1 MYNPRLY
8 TLRPTPYTRK
18 IALKCDFSCT
28 SANFVV
34 PLQPI
39 MVLNYIWIGLILLAV
54 VMGCVQ
60 FFAFGQSEIFNEILN
75 STFASAKN
83 GFEIS
88 IGLTGILALWMGI
101 LNIGQQGGVVNTLS
115 RGVAPFFRRIFPEIP
130 KNHPVFGTMFM
141 NFSANMLGLDN
152 AATPIGLK
160 AMSELQDLNADKQ
173 KASNAMI
180 MFVVLGA
187 SGLTIIPTTIM
198 AYRAQMGAANPAD
211 VFLPLMMATYFST
224 LAGMLSVCFVQKIK
238 IWDKVILGTLIA
250 LTAIMVGMLFAARHL
265 PEKTLTTLSA
275 LVAAV
280 MLLGIICWFIIQA
293 TVRKVNVYEAF
304 IDGAKGGFQTAIG
317 IIPYLIAILVA
328 VGMFRASG
336 AMGLL
341 EQGMAQLFAWI
352 GINPDMA
359 SAVPTALMKPLSGS
373 GARGLMIEAMATHGA
388 DSLVGRLCCILQGT
402 TDTTFYVIS
411 VYFGS
416 VGIKNTRHA
425 VGCCLFCDLIGIIA
439 AFTIASIFFG

>member
-1 MYNPRLY
+1 
-8 TLRPTPYTRK
+8 
-18 IALKCDFSCT
+18 
-28 SANFVV
+28 
-34 PLQPI
+34 
-39 MVLNYIWIGLILLAV
+39 MVLNYIWVGLILLAV
-54 VMGCVQ
+54 IMGCVQ
-60 FFAFGQSEIFNEILN
+60 FFVFGQSEIFNEILN

-115 RGVAPFFRRIFPEIP
+115 RGVAPFFRRIFPGIP
-130 KNHPVFGTMFM
+130 AKHPVFGTMFM

-160 AMSELQDLNADKQ
+160 AMSELQDINTDKQ

-238 IWDKVILGTLIA
+238 IWDKVILGTIIG

-265 PEKTLTTLSA
+265 PEATLNTVSA
-275 LVAAV
+275 LIAAI
-280 MLLGIICWFIIQA
+280 MLLGIVCWFVIQA
-293 TVRKVNVYEAF
+293 TIKKVNVYDAF
-304 IDGAKGGFQTAIG
+304 IEGAKGGFQTAIG

-341 EQGMAQLFAWI
+341 EQGMASLFAWI

-425 VGCCLFCDLIGIIA
+425 IGCCLFCDLVGIIA
-439 AFTIASIFFG
+439 AFTIANIFFG

>member
-1 MYNPRLY
+1 
-8 TLRPTPYTRK
+8 
-18 IALKCDFSCT
+18 
-28 SANFVV
+28 
-34 PLQPI
+34 

-54 VMGCVQ
+54 IMGCVQ
-60 FFAFGQSEIFNEILN
+60 CFVFGQADIFTVILN
-75 STFASAKN
+75 STFESAKT

-141 NFSANMLGLDN
+141 NIASNMLGLDN

-160 AMSELQDLNADKQ
+160 AMAQLQELNPDKQ

-180 MFVVLGA
+180 MFIVLGA

-211 VFLPLMMATYFST
+211 IFLPLMFATYFST
-224 LAGMLSVCFVQKIK
+224 LAGLLAVCFVQKIK
-238 IWDKVILGTLIA
+238 IWDPVIIGTIVILTG
-250 LTAIMVGMLFAARHL
+250 IMIGLLYGAQHL
-265 PEKTLTTLSA
+265 PEDKLNTISA
-275 LVAAV
+275 FAAAA

-293 TVRKVNVYEAF
+293 TVRKVNVYDAF

-336 AMGLL
+336 AMALL
-341 EQGMAQLFAWI
+341 EQGMGHLFSLI
-352 GINPDMA
+352 GVNPDMA
-359 SAVPTALMKPLSGS
+359 GAVPTALMKPLSGS
-373 GARGLMIEAMATHGA
+373 GARGLMLDVMRTNGA

-402 TDTTFYVIS
+402 TDTTFYIIA

-425 VGCCLFCDLIGIIA
+425 VGCCLFCDLIGTIA
-439 AFTIASIFFG
+439 AFVIANIFFG

>member
-1 MYNPRLY
+1 
-8 TLRPTPYTRK
+8 
-18 IALKCDFSCT
+18 
-28 SANFVV
+28 
-34 PLQPI
+34 
-39 MVLNYIWIGLILLAV
+39 MVLNYIWIALILLAV
-54 VMGCVQ
+54 IMGCVQ
-60 FFAFGQSEIFNEILN
+60 FFVFGQSDIFTEILN
-75 STFASAKN
+75 STFASAEN
-83 GFEIS
+83 GFKIS
-88 IGLTGILALWMGI
+88 LGLTGILALWMGI

-130 KNHPVFGTMFM
+130 PKHPVFGTMFM

-160 AMSELQDLNADKQ
+160 AMSELHELNSDKQ

-224 LAGMLSVCFVQKIK
+224 LAGLLAVCFVQKIK
-238 IWDKVILGTLIA
+238 IWDKVILGTLIG
-250 LTAIMVGMLFAARHL
+250 LTALMVGMLLAARHL
-265 PEKTLTTLSA
+265 PEETLNTLSS
-275 LVAAV
+275 LIAAII
-280 MLLGIICWFIIQA
+280 LLGIICWFIIQA

-341 EQGMAQLFAWI
+341 EQGIAQLFTWI

-425 VGCCLFCDLIGIIA
+425 VGCCLFCDLIGIIV
-439 AFTIASIFFG
+439 AFTVANIFFG

>member
-1 MYNPRLY
+1 
-8 TLRPTPYTRK
+8 
-18 IALKCDFSCT
+18 
-28 SANFVV
+28 
-34 PLQPI
+34 

-60 FFAFGQSEIFNEILN
+60 FFVFGQSEIFTEILN

-130 KNHPVFGTMFM
+130 AKHPVFGTMFM

-160 AMSELQDLNADKQ
+160 AMSELQDLNTDKQ

-224 LAGMLSVCFVQKIK
+224 LAGMLAVCFVQKIK
-238 IWDKVILGTLIA
+238 IWDKVIIGTILT
-250 LTAIMVGMLFAARHL
+250 LTALMIGMLFAARHL
-265 PEKTLTTLSA
+265 PEETLNSVSA
-275 LVAAV
+275 LVAAII
-280 MLLGIICWFIIQA
+280 LLGIICWFIIQA

-341 EQGMAQLFAWI
+341 EQGMAQVFAWI

-416 VGIKNTRHA
+416 IGIKNTRHA
-425 VGCCLFCDLIGIIA
+425 VGCCLFCDLIGVIVAFIIA
-439 AFTIASIFFG
+439 NIFFG

>member
-1 MYNPRLY
+1 
-8 TLRPTPYTRK
+8 
-18 IALKCDFSCT
+18 
-28 SANFVV
+28 
-34 PLQPI
+34 

-54 VMGCVQ
+54 IMGGVQ
-60 FFAFGQSEIFNEILN
+60 FFVYGQSEIFTEILN

-160 AMSELQDLNADKQ
+160 AMTELQDLNADKT
-173 KASNAMI
+173 KASNAMV

-224 LAGMLSVCFVQKIK
+224 LAGLLACCFVEKIK
-238 IWDKVILGTLIA
+238 VWDKVILGTLIG

-265 PEKTLTTLSA
+265 PEETFNTISA

-293 TVRKVNVYEAF
+293 TARKVNVYEAF
-304 IDGAKGGFQTAIG
+304 IDGAKGGFQTAIS

-341 EQGMAQLFAWI
+341 EQGMSALFAWI

-359 SAVPTALMKPLSGS
+359 GAIPTALMKPLSGS

-439 AFTIASIFFG
+439 AFTIANIFFG

>member
-1 MYNPRLY
+1 
-8 TLRPTPYTRK
+8 
-18 IALKCDFSCT
+18 
-28 SANFVV
+28 
-34 PLQPI
+34 

-60 FFAFGQSEIFNEILN
+60 FFVFGQSEIFNEILN
-75 STFASAKN
+75 STFSSAKN

-101 LNIGQQGGVVNTLS
+101 LNIGQQGGVVHTLS
-115 RGVAPFFRRIFPEIP
+115 RGVAPFFRRIFPGIP
-130 KNHPVFGTMFM
+130 AKHPVFGTMFM

-160 AMSELQDLNADKQ
+160 AMSELQDINTDKQ

-224 LAGMLSVCFVQKIK
+224 LAGLLAVCFVQKIK
-238 IWDKVILGTLIA
+238 IWDKVILGTLIG

-265 PEKTLTTLSA
+265 PEATLNTVSA
-275 LVAAV
+275 LIAAI

-293 TVRKVNVYEAF
+293 TAKKVNVYDAF
-304 IDGAKGGFQTAIG
+304 IEGAKSGFQTAIG

-341 EQGMAQLFAWI
+341 ERGMASLFAWI

-416 VGIKNTRHA
+416 VGIKETRHA
-425 VGCCLFCDLIGIIA
+425 IGCCLFCDLIGIIA
-439 AFTIASIFFG
+439 AFTIANIFFG

>member
-1 MYNPRLY
+1 
-8 TLRPTPYTRK
+8 
-18 IALKCDFSCT
+18 
-28 SANFVV
+28 
-34 PLQPI
+34 

-60 FFAFGQSEIFNEILN
+60 FFVFGQSDIFNEILN
-75 STFASAKN
+75 STFSSAKN

-101 LNIGQQGGVVNTLS
+101 LNIGQQGGVVHTLS
-115 RGVAPFFRRIFPEIP
+115 RGVAPFFRRIFPGIP
-130 KNHPVFGTMFM
+130 AKHPVFGTMFM

-160 AMSELQDLNADKQ
+160 AMSELQDINTDKQ

-224 LAGMLSVCFVQKIK
+224 LAGLLAVCFVQKIK
-238 IWDKVILGTLIA
+238 IWDKVILGTLIG

-265 PEKTLTTLSA
+265 PEATLNTVSA
-275 LVAAV
+275 LIAAI
-280 MLLGIICWFIIQA
+280 MLLSIICWFIIQA
-293 TVRKVNVYEAF
+293 TAKKVNVYDAF
-304 IDGAKGGFQTAIG
+304 IEGAKGGFQTAIG

-341 EQGMAQLFAWI
+341 EQGMASLFAWI

-416 VGIKNTRHA
+416 VGIKETRHA
-425 VGCCLFCDLIGIIA
+425 IGCCLFCDLVGIIA
-439 AFTIASIFFG
+439 AFTIANIFFG

>member
-1 MYNPRLY
+1 
-8 TLRPTPYTRK
+8 
-18 IALKCDFSCT
+18 
-28 SANFVV
+28 
-34 PLQPI
+34 

-60 FFAFGQSEIFNEILN
+60 FFVYGQSEIFTEILN

-130 KNHPVFGTMFM
+130 AKHPVFGTMFM

-160 AMSELQDLNADKQ
+160 AMSELQDLNTDKQ

-224 LAGMLSVCFVQKIK
+224 LAGMLAVCFVQKIK
-238 IWDKVILGTLIA
+238 IWDKVIIGTILT
-250 LTAIMVGMLFAARHL
+250 LTALMIGMLFAARHL
-265 PEKTLTTLSA
+265 PEETLNSVSA
-275 LVAAV
+275 LVAAII
-280 MLLGIICWFIIQA
+280 LLGIICWFIIQA
-293 TVRKVNVYEAF
+293 SVRKVNVYDAF

-341 EQGMAQLFAWI
+341 EQGMSALFAWI

-359 SAVPTALMKPLSGS
+359 GAVPTALMKPLSGS

-439 AFTIASIFFG
+439 AFIIANIFFG